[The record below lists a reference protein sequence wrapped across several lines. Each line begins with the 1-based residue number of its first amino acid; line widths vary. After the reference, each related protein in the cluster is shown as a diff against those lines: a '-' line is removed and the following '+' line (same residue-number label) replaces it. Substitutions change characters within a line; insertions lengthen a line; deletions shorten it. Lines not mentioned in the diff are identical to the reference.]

1 MNHKEIQEKAK
12 KKVEAKKGFF
22 IVSMIFGAIS
32 VILMVIAFGINFESF
47 VRFWILF
54 PILIFAL
61 VLGIMYFS
69 IFGIP
74 GSYILTDEWEAEQLN
89 LETNR
94 LYRQKGINLPEDT
107 EELSEEDRLE
117 LKELGRLK
125 QKWEGNDFV

>member
-1 MNHKEIQEKAK
+1 MTHQEIQKSAR

-22 IVSMIFGAIS
+22 VVSMIFGAIA
-32 VILMVIAFGINFESF
+32 VVLMVIAFGINFESF

-61 VLGIMYFS
+61 VLVIMYFS

-74 GSYILTDEWEAEQLN
+74 GTYFLTDEWESEQLK

-94 LYRQKGINLPEDT
+94 MHRQQGVNFPQST
-107 EELSEEDRLE
+107 EKLSEEDRLE
-117 LKELGRLK
+117 LKELERLK
-125 QKWEGNDFV
+125 QKWEGDDLV